1 MTNAARMTLDRYENI
16 IDDEKLIL
24 VVDDEADLRR
34 LLRVSLEW
42 VGYKV
47 IEASDGEEALA
58 KFDKYSV
65 DLVLLDVMMP
75 KVDGLQVCTELRKRS
90 NVPIIMLTALNDQD
104 SVVRGLEMGVDDFI
118 GKPFIFRELIARIRA
133 ILRRVDWLKNQST
146 SKIIAVGDVVLDN
159 EAHQVTVR
167 GEAVYLTPTE
177 YRLLQYLMSHP
188 NQPVSKSVLF
198 QEVWGY
204 EYTGSTN
211 LVEVTMRRLR
221 EKIEEDPSKP
231 SYLITVREVGY
242 KFHSPNSIHQ
252 KRRSKKPM
260 LDQPRTWIFER
271 VDYASPV
278 RERKM

>member
-1 MTNAARMTLDRYENI
+1 MTNAVRMTLDRYENI

-47 IEASDGEEALA
+47 IEAADGEEALA

-242 KFHSPNSIHQ
+242 KFHSPNSAHQ
-252 KRRSKKPM
+252 KRRAKKP
-260 LDQPRTWIFER
+260 LTDQPRTWIFER

>member
-252 KRRSKKPM
+252 KRRAKKPM

>member
-1 MTNAARMTLDRYENI
+1 MAEATQFNPDKNDVA
-16 IDDEKLIL
+16 IDDDKLIL
-24 VVDDEADLRR
+24 VVDDEKDLRH

-42 VGYKV
+42 VGYRV
-47 IEASDGEEALA
+47 IEASNGAEAIA
-58 KFDKYSV
+58 KFEKYPV

-75 KVDGLQVCTELRKRS
+75 KMDGFNVCTELRSRS
-90 NVPIIMLTALNDQD
+90 EVPIVMLTALNDQD
-104 SVVRGLEMGVDDFI
+104 SIVRGLEMGVDDFI

-133 ILRRVDWLKNQST
+133 ILRRVDWLQNQSV

-188 NQPVSKSVLF
+188 NQPISKSILF

-221 EKIEEDPSKP
+221 EKIEKDPSKP
-231 SYLITVREVGY
+231 TYLITVREVGY
-242 KFHSPNSIHQ
+242 KFHSPNITHSQ
-252 KRRSKKPM
+252 TRSKDKINRQAKIW
-260 LDQPRTWIFER
+260 LFEQIT
-271 VDYASPV
+271 YANPLQ
-278 RERKM
+278 ERSL